1 MQQPISSSQ
10 PHRSFDALT
19 QTALFVTSALALVIA
34 TAAWPDT
41 PDGLIHLQ
49 RVRALSEALAAGVF
63 LPRWFPEF
71 SFGYGYPVLNFY
83 APAFYYPPAVL
94 HLLGVDVLS
103 ATRVALALLYAASA
117 LAIFRLA
124 RLWLSLPAA
133 LLAVAI
139 YLLFPYRLYDLFI
152 RGALPEFAA
161 FLWLPLLIYASVRL
175 IQAAERPAERSQQ
188 IGALLL
194 AAFCWAGLILTHNLT
209 ALMAA
214 VAAAGVA
221 LVLLGWALVT
231 RRARWFLARL
241 LPIAAACVL
250 GILLSAWYSAP
261 AILEARWVGIG
272 AEITQG
278 YIAHFAS
285 WAQLFTWSFPF
296 IYPSAADMTVPLPG
310 YVLLIALAGALLLFW
325 RGMAAKRLLLLA
337 ALALLIGCLWLT
349 TSSSAWLWQL
359 AEPLLGRLQFPWRWQ
374 TLVALSLALLVGL
387 PLDTLSPRT
396 RGRWRLLF
404 ACALIAL
411 IGLHS
416 LVGLKPQPAPFSA
429 TEISPEQMWAFDAQ
443 FGQVGATWTGEFLPT
458 WVSEQRWAIGREP
471 SQPQGAAPQAVEM
484 QARLVKSGY
493 LDVRYSVTQ
502 TQASPLIFHRFFY
515 PAWQVTMDGAPVQA
529 APVGD
534 LALLAV
540 AGAPGEHLWSVGWS
554 VTPALWLGR
563 GLAAAGWGIV
573 LWLLWLRGGKRARW
587 LGVWLALWLVVGA
600 LALLTASG
608 VTARHLPVQDVV
620 ADFGSVQ
627 LVGLAA
633 PPAHAGEQ
641 ARLQLHWL
649 VSAPGGDLTTF
660 VHLLAAD
667 GQIVAQQDGPLA
679 TIFTPASR
687 WLPGEF
693 LVGETRIALPADL
706 PPGRYDL
713 RIGLYPPGAPDQP
726 LTPAGSDLPF
736 VQAGSL
742 EVRP

>member
-1 MQQPISSSQ
+1 MQQPLSSSQ
-10 PHRSFDALT
+10 PHRSTDNLA
-19 QTALFVTSALALVIA
+19 QVALFVISALALFLA

-49 RVRALSEALAAGVF
+49 RVRALSEALAAGVL
-63 LPRWFPEF
+63 LPRWFPDF

-103 ATRVALALLYAASA
+103 ATRLVLTLLYAASA
-117 LAIFRLA
+117 LALFRLT
-124 RLWLSLPAA
+124 RLWLSQPAA

-161 FLWLPLLIYASVRL
+161 FLWLPLLAYASVRQ

-188 IGALLL
+188 VGALLL
-194 AAFCWAGLILTHNLT
+194 AAFCWTGLILTHNLT
-209 ALMAA
+209 ALMAV
-214 VAAAGVA
+214 VAAVGVA
-221 LVLLGWALVT
+221 LVLWGWALVT
-231 RRARWFLARL
+231 RRGRWFLARL
-241 LPIAAACVL
+241 LPIAAACAL

-261 AILEARWVGIG
+261 AIFEARWVGIG
-272 AEITQG
+272 AETTQG
-278 YIAHFAS
+278 YIAHFAN
-285 WAQLFTWSFPF
+285 WAQLFMWSFPF
-296 IYPSAADMTVPLPG
+296 AYPSAADRTVPLPG

-325 RGMAAKRLLLLA
+325 RGAAAKRPLLLA
-337 ALALLIGCLWLT
+337 AVALLMGCLWLT
-349 TSSSAWLWQL
+349 TSSSAWLWRL

-374 TLVALSLALLVGL
+374 TLVALSLALLAGL
-387 PLDTLSPRT
+387 LLDGFLPRT
-396 RGRWRLLF
+396 RGRWLLLLS
-404 ACALIAL
+404 CALIAL

-416 LVGLKPQPAPFSA
+416 LAGLKPQPAQFNA
-429 TEISPEQMWAFDAQ
+429 TEITTEQMWAFDAQ

-471 SQPQGAAPQAVEM
+471 SQPQGAAPQAVDM
-484 QARLVKSGY
+484 QARLIETGY
-493 LDVRYSVTQ
+493 LDASYAVTQ
-502 TQASPLIFHRFFY
+502 TQPGPLIFHRFFY
-515 PAWQVTMDGAPVQA
+515 PAWQVTIDGDPVQTE
-529 APVGD
+529 PVGD
-534 LALLAV
+534 LALLSA
-540 AGAPGEHLWSVGWS
+540 AGAAGAHLWSVGWS
-554 VTPALWLGR
+554 ATPALWFGR
-563 GLAAAGWGIV
+563 VLAAAGWGIV
-573 LWLLWLRGGKRARW
+573 LWLLWLRRGQAARW
-587 LGVWLALWLVVGA
+587 LVAWLAVGA

-608 VTARHLPVQDVV
+608 ATARHLPVQDVR
-620 ADFGSVQ
+620 ADFGPVQ

-633 PPAHAGEQ
+633 LPAHAGEQ

-660 VHLLAAD
+660 VHVLAAD
-667 GQIVAQQDGPLA
+667 GQIVAQHDGPLA
-679 TIFTPASR
+679 TVFTPASR

-693 LVGETRIALPADL
+693 LVGEARIALPADL

-736 VQAGSL
+736 VQAGVL